1 MHRCAWLGF
10 LTTVSL
16 LASRAASAGEKKADA
31 PLIIL
36 DATGKEV
43 KLKGWHLTAGVRRLP
58 VDGDKG
64 PEYLE
69 FREEHSTTYE
79 NGILTLAP
87 ISSVRKLDY
96 NHDKKTVTAVVATA
110 GDKDVTLSGTT
121 KYLNFNRLTIEGDAD
136 LGELGFASVKF
147 QGGNPKGGVTG
158 VRFPN
163 TQPVPEAKPPTAV
176 VIGEDKGKPRHE
188 VSELTALYRQADG
201 SVRLSSQLFFKKT
214 AKIDLAKLA
223 ALRHIEPEDKKQTSY
238 DFEVTLASG
247 DKHTLTMLTKVDMD
261 GKGATLVGFLSRVAV
276 GYKLF
281 PVHTIAELR
290 MEPEKK

>member
-1 MHRCAWLGF
+1 MYRCAWLVF
-10 LTTVSL
+10 VTFT
-16 LASRAASAGEKKADA
+16 LALAGRTAPAGDKKSDAA
-31 PLIIL
+31 LIVL

-43 KLKGWHLTAGVRRLP
+43 KLKGWQLTSGVRRLP
-58 VDGDKG
+58 VDGSKG

-79 NGILTLAP
+79 NGILTLLP
-87 ISSVRKLDY
+87 ITSVRKLDY

-110 GDKDVTLSGTT
+110 GDKDATLSGTT

-147 QGGNPKGGVTG
+147 QVGNPKGGVTG

-163 TQPVPEAKPPTAV
+163 VQPTPDAKPPTAV
-176 VIGEDKGKPRHE
+176 IIGEDKEKPRHE
-188 VSELTALYRQADG
+188 VSDLTAMYRQADG
-201 SVRLSSQLFFKKT
+201 SVRLTPQVFFKKT
-214 AKIDLAKLA
+214 VKIDLSKLA
-223 ALRHIEPEDKKQTSY
+223 ALRHIESEDKKVTSY

-247 DKHTLTMLTKVDMD
+247 DKHTLTMLTKDVD
-261 GKGATLVGFLSRVAV
+261 GKGVTLVGLLGRVPV

-281 PVHTIAELR
+281 PAHTIAELR